1 MTYSVV
7 VKVSV
12 SFVWNR
18 GSLPIISD
26 FFRSTIVGRKRMS
39 HFSSKRQKKGVVFT
53 IMQNSQNSKNFCFS
67 SFASNWCGMV
77 WRHLYIILGHLLP
90 LLTNHSLETFRCQS
104 IWRTPGGEKYLPCF
118 LAKQFTTPFLQLTC
132 ASDLFSVLCHAK
144 MFLWKLLKE

>member
-67 SFASNWCGMV
+67 SFAS
-77 WRHLYIILGHLLP
+77 RHNVIV
-90 LLTNHSLETFRCQS
+90 SLQIDVAWF
-104 IWRTPGGEKYLPCF
+104 GV
-118 LAKQFTTPFLQLTC
+118 TC
-132 ASDLFSVLCHAK
+132 TLF
-144 MFLWKLLKE
+144 